1 MYEEISSLANPR
13 VRRVLQ
19 LQQKARTR
27 KKENCFIIEGIR
39 LFLDTPDDFLE
50 EIYITA
56 DLLERGEP
64 RVRDKITRHGC
75 RIVTP
80 EIMKKM
86 SDTMTPQGVLCL
98 ASMPRYS
105 MDDLLTG
112 CPLLL
117 LLENIQDPGNLGTM
131 FRTAEAAG
139 VTGILMNKETADLF
153 NPKTVRSTMSA
164 VFRMPFLVTEDFSAG
179 LEQLRGRGLR
189 IFAAHLAGQDNYD
202 RADYTGPCGILI
214 GNEGRG
220 LTEEAA
226 ALATDL
232 IRIPMHGRI
241 ESLNAAMAA
250 GILMYEAD
258 RQRRQADR

>member
-1 MYEEISSLANPR
+1 MTIHKIAKFYFD
-13 VRRVLQ
+13 
-19 LQQKARTR
+19 
-27 KKENCFIIEGIR
+27 ENHRAVTELVEG
-39 LFLDTPDDFLE
+39 
-50 EIYITA
+50 
-56 DLLERGEP
+56 G
-64 RVRDKITRHGC
+64 
-75 RIVTP
+75 
-80 EIMKKM
+80 
-86 SDTMTPQGVLCL
+86 
-98 ASMPRYS
+98 
-105 MDDLLTG
+105 
-112 CPLLL
+112 
-117 LLENIQDPGNLGTM
+117 
-131 FRTAEAAG
+131 EAAG
-139 VTGILMNKETADLF
+139 VAGILMNKGTADLF

-164 VFRMPFLVTEDFSAG
+164 VFRMPFLVTEDFSAA
-179 LEQLRGRGLR
+179 LTQLRGRGLR

-258 RQRRQADR
+258 RQRRQAGR

>member
-50 EIYITA
+50 EIY
-56 DLLERGEP
+56 
-64 RVRDKITRHGC
+64 
-75 RIVTP
+75 
-80 EIMKKM
+80 M
-86 SDTMTPQGVLCL
+86 PQGVLCL
-98 ASMPRYS
+98 ARMPRYS
-105 MDDLLTG
+105 MEDLLTG

-139 VTGILMNKETADLF
+139 AAGILMNKGTADLF

-164 VFRMPFLVTEDFSAG
+164 VFRVPFLVTEDFCAG
-179 LEQLRGRGLR
+179 LEQLRSRGLR

-258 RQRRQADR
+258 RQRRQAGR

>member
-1 MYEEISSLANPR
+1 
-13 VRRVLQ
+13 
-19 LQQKARTR
+19 
-27 KKENCFIIEGIR
+27 
-39 LFLDTPDDFLE
+39 
-50 EIYITA
+50 
-56 DLLERGEP
+56 
-64 RVRDKITRHGC
+64 
-75 RIVTP
+75 
-80 EIMKKM
+80 
-86 SDTMTPQGVLCL
+86 
-98 ASMPRYS
+98 
-105 MDDLLTG
+105 
-112 CPLLL
+112 
-117 LLENIQDPGNLGTM
+117 
-131 FRTAEAAG
+131 
-139 VTGILMNKETADLF
+139 
-153 NPKTVRSTMSA
+153 
-164 VFRMPFLVTEDFSAG
+164 VTEDFSAA
-179 LEQLRGRGLR
+179 LTQLRGRGLR

>member
-56 DLLERGEP
+56 DLLEREEA
-64 RVRDKITRHGC
+64 RIREKITRHGC

-80 EIMKKM
+80 EVMKKM

-139 VTGILMNKETADLF
+139 VTGILMNKETVDLF

-164 VFRMPFLVTEDFSAG
+164 VFRAPFLVT
-179 LEQLRGRGLR
+179 GLR

-214 GNEGRG
+214 GNEGKG

-258 RQRRQADR
+258 RQRRQAGR

>member
-56 DLLERGEP
+56 DLLEREEA
-64 RVRDKITRHGC
+64 RIREKITRHGC

-80 EIMKKM
+80 EVMKKM

-105 MDDLLTG
+105 MEDLLTG

-139 VTGILMNKETADLF
+139 VTGILMNKETVDLF

-164 VFRMPFLVTEDFSAG
+164 VFRMPFLVTEDFSAA
-179 LEQLRGRGLR
+179 LTQLRGPGGQIVLAVHRG
-189 IFAAHLAGQDNYD
+189 N
-202 RADYTGPCGILI
+202 
-214 GNEGRG
+214 
-220 LTEEAA
+220 
-226 ALATDL
+226 DL
-232 IRIPMHGRI
+232 
-241 ESLNAAMAA
+241 S
-250 GILMYEAD
+250 
-258 RQRRQADR
+258 